1 MLVLEA
7 PFVDEDD
14 EEDAEDLLPVEDE
27 VPLDCLLGTSGVV
40 GEADLEL
47 DDDEEEEWERPLL
60 LLVCFWSCLDEAED
74 AEDFWQRYII
84 AISNSKKILLLL
96 LSNTIMCYTFLNK
109 SL

>member
-1 MLVLEA
+1 VLEA

-47 DDDEEEEWERPLL
+47 DDDDDDEEEWV
-60 LLVCFWSCLDEAED
+60 LLVLFGRGRGRGRLLAE
-74 AEDFWQRYII
+74 IHN
-84 AISNSKKILLLL
+84 SN
-96 LSNTIMCYTFLNK
+96 
-109 SL
+109 